1 MPKVSHARHPGG
13 GDDIFGPA
21 HSMILAALFA
31 IAECTERRRQAFGRT
46 YDYLMAKLR
55 MPLHLVKAR

>member
-1 MPKVSHARHPGG
+1 
-13 GDDIFGPA
+13 
-21 HSMILAALFA
+21 MILAALFA